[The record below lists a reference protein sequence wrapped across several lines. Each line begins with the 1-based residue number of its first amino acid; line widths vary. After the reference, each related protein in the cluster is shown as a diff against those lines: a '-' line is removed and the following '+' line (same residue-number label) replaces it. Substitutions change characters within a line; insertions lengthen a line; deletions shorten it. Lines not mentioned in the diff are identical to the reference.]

1 LILILQYGHVSSIT
15 RKRSLLINCIIHQV
29 FEGTSGIDN
38 KYTTVQ
44 FTRKVLHLVTSV
56 FLFTYLLIIEVFSR
70 QKHCGLDH
78 FNLGIYQ
85 VKFNNSHVFFSTLF
99 IEKFCFAQI
108 CGLNIIIQVHK

>member
-15 RKRSLLINCIIHQV
+15 RKRSLLINCIVHQV

-44 FTRKVLHLVTSV
+44 FTGKVLHLVTS
-56 FLFTYLLIIEVFSR
+56 FFYLLIIEVFSR
-70 QKHCGLDH
+70 QKHFGLDH
-78 FNLGIYQ
+78 FNLGIYR
-85 VKFNNSHVFFSTLF
+85 VKFNNDIVFCSTLF

-108 CGLNIIIQVHK
+108 CGLNIIIQVYK